1 MARPRIRKAWNGG
14 SSAAALAAAQRR
26 TDAAIAAGCPRCA
39 CCGGDGG
46 VAKRSV
52 CPGCGGAGFLVP
64 AGGMPAPTW
73 SADGWP
79 RQQPPAEDA
88 GQADHPPHDGDRPPP
103 PRPCRWFS

>member
-46 VAKRSV
+46 VAKRLPRLWRRGI
-52 CPGCGGAGFLVP
+52 PGARRRHAGTNVE
-64 AGGMPAPTW
+64 
-73 SADGWP
+73 
-79 RQQPPAEDA
+79 R
-88 GQADHPPHDGDRPPP
+88 
-103 PRPCRWFS
+103 